1 MKTVDH
7 GKIGIKFVIP
17 PIDIDSD
24 MYLPIPLSYIDDK
37 NTRKNTG
44 TLVVKATSEE
54 GTVSKVPIDVPFNNL
69 AIEENN
75 RVVLL
80 PGRQIRIETLDIR
93 LDPGATLDVSNI
105 EQFWSTA
112 TYVRKINFMMSY
124 NSSIE
129 IGDVKTFDLFDNVV
143 VIGKYEKHLT
153 SRVVFLENTTF
164 GFSKRDRVVVTDSA
178 VFYNGLPL
186 QFKNKDKEKVKK
198 YFEMGISKYDG
209 ANDDINDII
218 QSTIYDGTLEAL
230 KYKATINKAIDKWY
244 GHKQLE

>member
-7 GKIGIKFVIP
+7 GEIGIKFVFP
-17 PIDIDSD
+17 PINSYSD
-24 MYLPIPLSYIDDK
+24 MYHPMPLSYIDDK

-54 GTVSKVPIDVPFNNL
+54 GTVSKVPIDIPFNNL

-93 LDPGATLDVSNI
+93 LDQGVTLDVSNI
-105 EQFWSTA
+105 EQFCSTE
-112 TYVRKINFMMSY
+112 YVRKINLMMSY
-124 NSSIE
+124 SSSIE

-153 SRVVFLENTTF
+153 SRVVFLENTKF
-164 GFSKRDRVVVTDSA
+164 GFYKRDRVVVTDSA

-186 QFKNKDKEKVKK
+186 QFKNKDKTKVKK

-230 KYKATINKAIDKWY
+230 KYKATIIKAVDKWY